1 MQSSYYPYTHKTQY
15 YETDQMGVIHNSNY
29 FRWFEEARTD
39 FMERVGL
46 PYAKMEEMGLR
57 IAVMDS
63 ACSYKAPVRYGD
75 EAIVEQRIIF
85 FNGYKMTIRY
95 RVFRK
100 SDHALCALGETRY
113 ALLSA
118 DWKPVRLTKERP
130 EIYELFAGYALPFE
144 ADEDEAVWRD
154 R

>member
-63 ACSYKAPVRYGD
+63 VLLRQRVDNALAGKVSDKDVHQILEEELGK
-75 EAIVEQRIIF
+75 EQ
-85 FNGYKMTIRY
+85 
-95 RVFRK
+95 
-100 SDHALCALGETRY
+100 
-113 ALLSA
+113 
-118 DWKPVRLTKERP
+118 P
-130 EIYELFAGYALPFE
+130 
-144 ADEDEAVWRD
+144 
-154 R
+154 